1 MAESRLAG
9 GDAVNDVEDLHA
21 DQAGAKLRAVAAV
34 SAASRAAQLARR
46 LRPSHLRA
54 PKAALAACGDRLDTE
69 LGRDRA
75 QPVSL
80 DFDSTLVKVY
90 GRQKP
95 GASRAHTGRLAYQP
109 LLGIW
114 AERGRVLSTELLS
127 GSDST

>member
-1 MAESRLAG
+1 MAIDST
-9 GDAVNDVEDLHA
+9 
-21 DQAGAKLRAVAAV
+21 Q
-34 SAASRAAQLARR
+34 SF
-46 LRPSHLRA
+46 
-54 PKAALAACGDRLDTE
+54 
-69 LGRDRA
+69 GRDGA

-114 AERGRVLSTELLS
+114 AQRGRALSTELVW
-127 GSDST
+127 GSDSTRADDTLAWCAARWRSCGRPRPDRRAL